1 MLLALLLKS
10 AFVVRGKKASMPP
23 KGDMRDGTGRQLS
36 ESFSVCKQERASS
49 FFRVLFCSSVCV
61 ALTYIPVGGLC

>member
-1 MLLALLLKS
+1 MLKALLLKS

-36 ESFSVCKQERASS
+36 ESFFSVQARKS
-49 FFRVLFCSSVCV
+49 FRVLFC
-61 ALTYIPVGGLC
+61 